1 LEVPTICKGIS
12 PQFIWPEIWYVYVP
26 PSIGSPVTPVTRP
39 ATGGAVGGG
48 GAMAG
53 FPRCVAAGHGGQ
65 LALDGG
71 GHAETH
77 HGEAAGGW
85 GWDGDGMGM
94 GWVRDGGDG
103 WDGNFGEFRSVRSD
117 FLGLGLE
124 VG

>member
-1 LEVPTICKGIS
+1 MLRLRS
-12 PQFIWPEIWYVYVP
+12 
-26 PSIGSPVTPVTRP
+26 SILGSPVTPLTRP

-53 FPRCVAAGHGGQ
+53 FPGCLAAGHGGQ

-77 HGEAAGGW
+77 HGAAAGVVW
-85 GWDGDGMGM
+85 GW
-94 GWVRDGGDG
+94 GWVRDGAVGG
-103 WDGNFGEFRSVRSD
+103 WELRRISECAKY
-117 FLGLGLE
+117 FLGLGLLGLE